1 VNSPFLW
8 KSIWKFKTSLRVA
21 FFVLK
26 TALGKILILDN
37 LRKMNVIV
45 VDWCCMCKK
54 SWESIDYLL
63 HCKVAR
69 ELWSL
74 HFQLFGVVWVM
85 P

>member
-1 VNSPFLW
+1 VE
-8 KSIWKFKTSLRVA
+8 SIWKFKTSSRVA
-21 FFVLK
+21 FFMWK
-26 TALGKILILDN
+26 TDLGKILDN

-45 VDWCCMCKK
+45 VWCCMRKK
-54 SWESIDYLL
+54 SGESIDHLL
-63 HCKVAR
+63 LLCKVA